1 MEVVDNVLKFVLVMG
16 FVFMSTPF
24 LAFILIGVGTFFPKK
39 AHRTLIR
46 LGWIWGFLK

>member
-24 LAFILIGVGTFFPKK
+24 LAFILIGVG
-39 AHRTLIR
+39 A
-46 LGWIWGFLK
+46 FLPRRQIEHAFVLDRFGDF